1 MDHKIQ
7 VKKKSKLPGFIIGF
21 LSCLIVAT
29 AASIYLGDLSQKNE
43 IKIANQLV
51 KRLDV
56 ATTKVKQGLFEVK
69 VENMT
74 GTVRADQ
81 TVDLYWQTSG
91 TIEKVDVKV
100 GDHVKKDDILAS
112 LDENTL
118 DQEVLNASVD
128 ILDAIDDYE
137 ELVNNQDTVAD
148 TLSKLVTA
156 QKTLED
162 ANDRLRSMDMSL
174 LTDVQLTLAREQALS
189 AELDYQRAVDL
200 FEAEKGQDFTQPGY
214 QRRLGNVGGYR
225 SLRDNALAQYNE
237 YLGNVDQLELQ
248 SREAAVKLA
257 EAELEE
263 AEYQYDKALKGPTEA
278 QLIQAQAK
286 IDSYQKKIDTAKI
299 IAPFDGTV
307 TRIDAKVGDVI
318 SYSSDSNTRDIF
330 ALRID
335 NASTFYIDFTVSEL
349 YINSIQE
356 GTPVTISFA
365 AIPDK
370 TYHGVVTTASDVGVT
385 SGWNVTYEITV
396 AMTDPDENVK
406 AGMTADINMLI
417 DSAPDALYV
426 PQSAILF
433 KNDKYYL
440 FLKNETGSFERKEV
454 KLGLVTGTGAQII
467 SDEIKADDEIQ
478 LKVNDDEDDGFG
490 FGIFGMMQMMGRGRG
505 GQHPG
510 PGGRPGGGRPGGGG

>member
-1 MDHKIQ
+1 MDHKIE
-7 VKKKSKLPGFIIGF
+7 VKKKSKVPGFMIGLLIF
-21 LSCLIVAT
+21 LIVGT
-29 AASIYLGDLSQKNE
+29 AAGIYLGDLSQKNE

-51 KRLDV
+51 QRLDV

-69 VENMT
+69 LENIT

-100 GDHVKKDDILAS
+100 GDHVKKDDVLAS

-118 DQEVLNASVD
+118 DQDILNASVD
-128 ILDAIDDYE
+128 ILDAMDDYE
-137 ELVNNQDTVAD
+137 ELVNNQDIVAD
-148 TLSKLVTA
+148 TLSTLVTA

-162 ANDRLRSMDMSL
+162 ANDRLRSMDLSL

-189 AELDYQRAVDL
+189 AELDYQRAIDL
-200 FEAEKGQDFTQPGY
+200 FEAERGQDYTQPGY

-225 SLRDNALAQYNE
+225 TLRDLAAAQYNE

-263 AEYQYDKALKGPTEA
+263 AEYQYNKALKGPTEA

-286 IDSYQKKIDTAKI
+286 IDSYQTKIDTAKI

-335 NASTFYIDFTVSEL
+335 NASTFYIDFNVSEL
-349 YINSIQE
+349 YINNVQE

-385 SGWNVTYEITV
+385 NGWNVTYEITV

-406 AGMTADINMLI
+406 AGMTADIDMLI
-417 DSAPDALYV
+417 DSVADALYV
-426 PQSAILF
+426 PQSSVLL

-440 FLKNETGSFERKEV
+440 FLKNETGTFDRKEV
-454 KLGLVTGTGAQII
+454 QLGLVYGTGAQII
-467 SDEIKADDEIQ
+467 SDEIKAGDDIQ
-478 LKVNDDEDDGFG
+478 LKVNDEDEEEQFG
-490 FGIFGMMQMMGRGRG
+490 FFGMMG
-505 GQHPG
+505 GGFRHPG
-510 PGGRPGGGRPGGGG
+510 PGGPGGGGRPR

>member
-1 MDHKIQ
+1 MDHKIE
-7 VKKKSKLPGFIIGF
+7 VKKKSKLPGFFIGLLIF
-21 LSCLIVAT
+21 LIVGTGAG
-29 AASIYLGDLSQKNE
+29 IYIGDLSQKNE

-51 KRLDV
+51 QRLDV
-56 ATTKVKQGLFEVK
+56 ATTRVKQGLFEVK
-69 VENMT
+69 LENIT

-91 TIEKVDVKV
+91 TIETVDVKV
-100 GDHVKKDDILAS
+100 GDHVKKDDVLAS

-148 TLSKLVTA
+148 TLSTLVTA

-162 ANDRLRSMDMSL
+162 ASDRLRDMDMSL
-174 LTDVQLTLAREQALS
+174 VTDVQLTLAREQALS

-225 SLRDNALAQYNE
+225 GLRDLALAHYNE
-237 YLGNVDQLELQ
+237 YLGNIDQLELQ

-263 AEYQYDKALKGPTEA
+263 AEYQYNKALKGPTEA

-318 SYSSDSNTRDIF
+318 SYSSDSNARDIF

-349 YINSIQE
+349 YINSVRE
-356 GTPVTISFA
+356 GSPVTISFA

-426 PQSAILF
+426 PQSSILF

-440 FLKNETGSFERKEV
+440 FLKNETDSFDRKEV

-467 SDEIKADDEIQ
+467 SDEIKVNDEIQ
-478 LKVNDDEDDGFG
+478 LKVTDDEDDGFG
-490 FGIFGMMQMMGRGRG
+490 FGIFGMMQMMGGARG
-505 GQHPG
+505 GQRPG
-510 PGGRPGGGRPGGGG
+510 PGGPGRGGAGRPR